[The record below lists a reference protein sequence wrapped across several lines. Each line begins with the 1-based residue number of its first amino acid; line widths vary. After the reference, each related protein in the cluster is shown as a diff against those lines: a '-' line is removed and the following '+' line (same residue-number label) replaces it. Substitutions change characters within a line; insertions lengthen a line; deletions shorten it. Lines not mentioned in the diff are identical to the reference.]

1 MPKRKTWKQDAMDT
15 KGIKKKCKTWKT
27 YEMHEKGALS
37 EDDVDRSTHVSSNR
51 RLRKEARRV
60 GVVSRCLK
68 HEFSCKGNLKHMK

>member
-1 MPKRKTWKQDAMDT
+1 
-15 KGIKKKCKTWKT
+15 
-27 YEMHEKGALS
+27 MHEKGALS

-51 RLRKEARRV
+51 RLRKEARQV